1 MRIDMKGRG
10 KGIVDELDARGKH
23 AVTFDDG
30 SIVRT
35 ALVKGFTVLST
46 EFVQGHC
53 NEVIADREAQLFEQR
68 INFKLQKAAAKAA
81 REAAA
86 AAAEENGDE
95 AEEEDGYDPDDE
107 IMEIIGE
114 FADDEE
120 EYGADEDSKR
130 RKRKAGKADKSDKK
144 EKKEKEKKEKK
155 KKRKKGKVSLHTPFS
170 VGRLAPIE

>member
-1 MRIDMKGRG
+1 MKGRG

-23 AVTFDDG
+23 AITFDDG
-30 SIVRT
+30 SILRT

-86 AAAEENGDE
+86 AAAEENED
-95 AEEEDGYDPDDE
+95 EEEDGYDPDDE

-120 EYGADEDSKR
+120 EYGADEDTKR
-130 RKRKAGKADKSDKK
+130 RKRKAGKADKANKK

-155 KKRKKGKVSLHTPFS
+155 KKRKKGKVSLCTPIRF
-170 VGRLAPIE
+170 AFIEQM